1 MSAFGTYGFPAGNLA
16 YEPPRSGFTYS
27 FLAVAATQTVR
38 IPLGVSWGR
47 ASVIGAGGTGGT
59 QAGAN
64 ASALIGGGGGGGY
77 AQATIFV
84 IPGQIYTLTGGAAP
98 AGTSSFGSLVSATG
112 GATATTSTGGA
123 GGVGAGGDINYTGGN
138 GGNGATPA
146 GLRPEVAKVLKQDTW
161 LEVLAVVAEQALMA
175 EDLLD

>member
-123 GGVGAGGDINYTGGN
+123 GGVGFA
-138 GGNGATPA
+138 
-146 GLRPEVAKVLKQDTW
+146 PEVSGLHHARRGAQVHRLPGLCGELSAATRHW
-161 LEVLAVVAEQALMA
+161 LFDGLAR
-175 EDLLD
+175 